1 MPLAH
6 NLSAQGGRMKFLRDI
21 KGQGLI
27 EWLTAAIII
36 IAVVG
41 GVLLAIANSLK
52 NRLEAVNNEL

>member
-1 MPLAH
+1 
-6 NLSAQGGRMKFLRDI
+6 MKFLRDI